1 MRNKKRSRGGGESE
15 GRSGVSCRRRVRSR
29 YRAKRGGG
37 GEGRGRARGEC
48 MRGVRGGVK
57 VEIET
62 VAEV

>member
-15 GRSGVSCRRRVRSR
+15 GRSGVSCRRRVRS
-29 YRAKRGGG
+29 GGG

-48 MRGVRGGVK
+48 MRGGRGLR